1 MEDLMFR
8 YKAADSTHIKIA
20 REVTAHLASSL
31 CLDQGILE
39 LWYDKVYHTLERLL
53 SNSYTNEER
62 RIYAQARTYRDVVRR
77 LLAHPEKD
85 KFLSKD
91 DQRIIDE
98 GLSNILKDLNQA
110 LSTSVS
116 PTEISL
122 FCNMAESGRELFR
135 IRKID
140 PERFTED
147 NIFELALKIRSNYGA
162 YEDTLRG
169 LQV

>member
-1 MEDLMFR
+1 MFR
-8 YKAADSTHIKIA
+8 YKPADSTHIKIA
-20 REVTAHLASSL
+20 KEVTAHLASSL

-53 SNSYTNEER
+53 CNSYTNEER
-62 RIYAQARTYRDVVRR
+62 RIHAQARTYRDTVRR
-77 LLAHPEKD
+77 LLTHPEKD
-85 KFLSKD
+85 NFLSKGD
-91 DQRIIDE
+91 WRIIDE
-98 GLSNILKDLNQA
+98 GLSMILKDLNQA
-110 LSTSVS
+110 LNNSVS

-122 FCNMAESGRELFR
+122 FCNLAESGRELFR
-135 IRKID
+135 SREID

-147 NIFELALKIRSNYGA
+147 AIFDLALKIRNNYGA